1 MIIGSCA
8 CGKVA
13 YEADQ
18 LDGPVVHCHCD
29 TCRKVHASAF
39 SSTARVR
46 RDHYRWLQG
55 HALIRN
61 FESSRGKRRH
71 FCRSCGTHLIAEW
84 SLLDFVILRMGAVDT
99 DPKSLPSMHI
109 WYARSPAWLRYGE
122 ELPHYSQ
129 GPKSSLMTPLR
140 VESGPDNNG

>member
-1 MIIGSCA
+1 MALWSIVTAIL
-8 CGKVA
+8 VA
-13 YEADQ
+13 RSM
-18 LDGPVVHCHCD
+18 P
-29 TCRKVHASAF
+29 
-39 SSTARVR
+39 ARFLQPHGCVETN
-46 RDHYRWLQG
+46 RWLQG

-84 SLLDFVILRMGAVDT
+84 SHLDFVILRMGAVDT

-109 WYARSPAWLRYGE
+109 WYAQSPAWLRYGE

-140 VESGPDNNG
+140 VESGPDK